1 MSKKKELT
9 TPAAQAKS
17 LKAASQ
23 LRDAKGHFI
32 KGYRTTKLS
41 VDPGAEGA
49 TVVTVVNTTIPGE
62 ESTGG
67 WYKKLAEVA
76 DKLTVVI
83 SSLDK
88 LSDFKDYISSN
99 KKTR

>member
-1 MSKKKELT
+1 MSKKKDLT
-9 TPAAQAKS
+9 TPVAQAKS
-17 LKAASQ
+17 LKAARQ

-32 KGYRTTKLS
+32 KGYKTTNLS
-41 VDPGAEGA
+41 VDPGAQDT
-49 TVVTVVNTTIPGE
+49 TVVTVVNTTIPGDAP
-62 ESTGG
+62 TGG

-88 LSDFKDYISSN
+88 LADFKDYISGN
-99 KKTR
+99 KNGK